1 MDTKK
6 VTELTVPLSIGIL
19 VVLIGGIVASELLVL
34 GMFLSFPA
42 IMIGLGVGLLT
53 LPVYRGTGVSYAP
66 RAYDRS
72 NGFENQILSV
82 DRPHVLFSVY
92 YSYLSALLGLV
103 IGISD
108 YHLSNYSPLSIGV
121 IAGLSVGFLFF
132 VAHQI
137 NTRRGPDHLSLK
149 ATVVSA
155 LLGFLLVFPGYSWW
169 FFIGMLDV

>member
-1 MDTKK
+1 M
-6 VTELTVPLSIGIL
+6 
-19 VVLIGGIVASELLVL
+19 
-34 GMFLSFPA
+34 
-42 IMIGLGVGLLT
+42 
-53 LPVYRGTGVSYAP
+53 
-66 RAYDRS
+66 
-72 NGFENQILSV
+72 
-82 DRPHVLFSVY
+82 
-92 YSYLSALLGLV
+92 
-103 IGISD
+103 GISD
-108 YHLSNYSPLSIGV
+108 YHLSNYSPSRIGV